1 MTIASEHKTQR
12 CKDCWN
18 ARVCDHLGDTFNS
31 LQCVYCAARY
41 LQRIGKNRI
50 SKEKCAE
57 RRKKALADSVAA
69 GLDEQLIRKLFKVIP
84 AYEPEPVKQGKR
96 K

>member
-1 MTIASEHKTQR
+1 
-12 CKDCWN
+12 
-18 ARVCDHLGDTFNS
+18 
-31 LQCVYCAARY
+31 

-84 AYEPEPVKQGKR
+84 AYEPEPVKKGK